1 MKNKIYLISQEEN
14 TDYDTYDSAVV
25 VAPDVKTAKRI
36 NPDKTSNIFMT
47 QKDWEHTFPCWC
59 SSPAKVKVKYIG
71 EADDKQ
77 KIGVICASFNAG

>member
-1 MKNKIYLISQEEN
+1 MKNKIYLISQNEN
-14 TDYDTYDSAVV
+14 TGWDTYDSAVV

-36 NPDKTSNIFMT
+36 HPMGLKWMDTS
-47 QKDWEHTFPCWC
+47 WENGMGDWC

-71 EADDKQ
+71 EADDRQ